1 MDEIDYENQA
11 VYEMISRGETAG
23 VFQLESQGMT
33 QFFRELQ
40 PSSMEDI
47 IAGISLYRPGPMD
60 QIPRYIRNKRNPEL
74 VSYPTEKLKPI
85 LDVTYGCMVY
95 QEQVM
100 RVCRDLAGYSL
111 GRSDLV
117 RRAMS
122 KKKKDVMDAERMNF
136 VYGSIDQEGNV
147 LIPGAIRNGVD
158 ERIAHMIFDE
168 MMDFA
173 SYAFNKSHAAAYA
186 YVGYQTAW
194 LKCHYP
200 VEFMAALLNS
210 FVGSLSKVS
219 QYVHECKRMKIE
231 VLAPDINESMGGF
244 SVSKGKIRF
253 GLTAVKHVGESLVR
267 NVIEERGRNGPFKNF
282 IDFCERMEGRD
293 LNRRAVESLIKCGA
307 FDSFGIYRSRL
318 MASYEK
324 ILERVSIKRKT

>member
-85 LDVTYGCMVY
+85 LDVTYGCMIY

-147 LIPGAIRNGVD
+147 
-158 ERIAHMIFDE
+158 
-168 MMDFA
+168 
-173 SYAFNKSHAAAYA
+173 
-186 YVGYQTAW
+186 
-194 LKCHYP
+194 
-200 VEFMAALLNS
+200 
-210 FVGSLSKVS
+210 
-219 QYVHECKRMKIE
+219 
-231 VLAPDINESMGGF
+231 
-244 SVSKGKIRF
+244 
-253 GLTAVKHVGESLVR
+253 
-267 NVIEERGRNGPFKNF
+267 
-282 IDFCERMEGRD
+282 
-293 LNRRAVESLIKCGA
+293 
-307 FDSFGIYRSRL
+307 
-318 MASYEK
+318 
-324 ILERVSIKRKT
+324 